1 MIGVADWFKLE
12 SGVFDVE
19 MPYQTG
25 LEFIE
30 DPRAVPI
37 LEALICHND
46 MRADRGQ
53 VTSHGPGVQVVDVSD
68 VAGLEQVGAQVL
80 EDHAFGRSFKQD
92 PTGVAEKAEGGAN
105 H

>member
-46 MRADRGQ
+46 IRADRGQ
-53 VTSHGPGVQVVDVSD
+53 VTSYGPDMQVVDVSNV
-68 VAGLEQVGAQVL
+68 VALEQMGAQLL

-92 PTGVAEKAEGGAN
+92 STGVAQKAESGAN